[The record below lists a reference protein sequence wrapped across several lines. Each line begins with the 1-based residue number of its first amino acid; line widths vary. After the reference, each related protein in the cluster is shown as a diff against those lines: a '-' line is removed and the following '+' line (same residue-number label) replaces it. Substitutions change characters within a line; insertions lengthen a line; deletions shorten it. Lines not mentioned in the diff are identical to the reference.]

1 MVPTSP
7 QAASGDGAS
16 GQGRPG
22 RNAARDTGRD
32 GASRTHGAGS
42 DREGEASAGKSATTE
57 RVVCTLPTYNES
69 ANILPLAREL
79 LDLGPTFHVLVI
91 DDNSPDGTW
100 RIVAEAARSEP
111 RLRLLHRTRDKG
123 RGNAGREGFV
133 EALKMDA
140 AIVVEMDADF
150 SHQPRFVPAL
160 IERLER
166 GGASIGLVLG
176 SRAVAGGLDADRGLT
191 RRMITKAANLYIR
204 VLLGVRVRDCNSGF
218 RCWRRET
225 LERIHVEEAFSPGPA
240 IVQELLF
247 KTARAGIGIAEVP
260 IEFAN
265 RLHGQS
271 TLTVRTL
278 LSGYTAVLK
287 LRWMSLCGRL

>member
-1 MVPTSP
+1 MVPNPP
-7 QAASGDGAS
+7 QATPGDGAHGKMEAES
-16 GQGRPG
+16 RAPSRPS
-22 RNAARDTGRD
+22 DS
-32 GASRTHGAGS
+32 SRS
-42 DREGEASAGKSATTE
+42 ERSPSASAGNAPS
-57 RVVCTLPTYNES
+57 VVCTLPTYNES
-69 ANILPLAREL
+69 GNILPLVREL
-79 LDLGPTFHVLVI
+79 LALGPRFQVLVI
-91 DDNSPDGTW
+91 DDDSPDGTW
-100 RIVAEAARSEP
+100 RIVGEEARREP

-133 EALKMDA
+133 EALKMGA

-160 IERLER
+160 IERLQDGHR
-166 GGASIGLVLG
+166 DVGLVLG
-176 SRAVAGGLDADRGLT
+176 SRAVRGGLDADRGLT
-191 RRMITKAANLYIR
+191 RRMITKLANLYIR
-204 VLLGVRVRDCNSGF
+204 VLLGVPVRDCNSGF
-218 RCWRRET
+218 RCWKRET
-225 LERIHVEEAFSPGPA
+225 LERIHVGEAFSPGPA

-247 KTARAGIGIAEVP
+247 KTARSGIGIAEVP